1 MSAGSATSLSPERVE
16 RLRGYLDGLTGL
28 SGRAAGGQDLFRCH
42 QQDLESVTPLELIEL
57 FNGQLQ
63 SGQTPE
69 QIFQYLDKVINAVGH
84 ALRGQPLPQP
94 ALGTFL
100 HLLAAENEA
109 LEQRLGVIRS
119 QLLSWT
125 DSLSTH
131 QSELAGAV
139 ADLAGIFQH
148 YAKIQNILFPM
159 LEKRQARFHGLAI
172 LWALQDHARQTI
184 KDMAAHL
191 QNPGVTDDVIR
202 KGLGQL
208 FFALQGLVN
217 KEQWILFPIAAELFS
232 ARELSGML
240 AQAREYEPAFLSQ
253 VQYQAYF
260 SGQEMD
266 ALMPD
271 SGLRETDLP
280 GFPSVSSFTGVGQAF
295 LKTPTGHLTARE
307 AEAIFNALPVDL
319 SFVDADNKVSY
330 FTRPKDRIFPRSPAV
345 IGRDVDRCHP
355 PASVHVVEKIITEFR
370 EGNRDTARFWIDL
383 KGKKVLI
390 EYFAVRDE
398 AGNYLGVLEVS
409 QDITE
414 IQQLSGQ
421 QRLLDWE

>member
-1 MSAGSATSLSPERVE
+1 MNAGPATTLSLERVE
-16 RLRGYLDGLTGL
+16 RLRGYLAGL
-28 SGRAAGGQDLFRCH
+28 SNLSGSTAHGQDLYRRH
-42 QQDLESVTPLELIEL
+42 QQDLESVTPLELMEL

-94 ALGTFL
+94 EPGTFL

-109 LEQRLGVIRS
+109 LEQRLGAIRS
-119 QLLSWT
+119 QILSWT
-125 DSLSTH
+125 DNLSTH
-131 QSELAGAV
+131 QSELAAAI
-139 ADLAGIFQH
+139 ADLAGIYHH
-148 YAKIQNILFPM
+148 YEKIQNILFPM
-159 LEKRQARFHGLAI
+159 LEKRQARFQGLAI
-172 LWALQDHARQTI
+172 LWALQDHARQTV
-184 KDMAAHL
+184 KDMTVQL
-191 QNPGVTDDVIR
+191 QQPETTDDALR
-202 KGLGQL
+202 KGLGKL

-232 ARELSGML
+232 AHELSGML
-240 AQAREYEPAFLSQ
+240 AQTHEYEPAFLHQ

-260 SGQEMD
+260 SGQDEG

-271 SGLRETDLP
+271 SALRETDLP
-280 GFPSVSSFTGVGQAF
+280 GFPSASSFSGASQAF
-295 LKTPTGHLTARE
+295 LKTPTGNLNAQQ

-319 SFVDADNKVSY
+319 SFVDADNKVVY

-355 PASVHVVEKIITEFR
+355 PASVQVVEKIILEFR
-370 EGNRDTARFWIDL
+370 EGRRDTARFWIDL
-383 KGKKVLI
+383 KGRKVLI

-398 AGNYLGVLEVS
+398 AGEYLGVLEVS

>member
-1 MSAGSATSLSPERVE
+1 MSARSATSLNPERVE
-16 RLRGYLDGLTGL
+16 RIRGYLAGL
-28 SGRAAGGQDLFRCH
+28 SDPAGLAVSGQDLFRRH
-42 QQDLESVTPLELIEL
+42 QQDLESVTPVELMEL

-84 ALRGQPLPQP
+84 ALRGHPLPQP
-94 ALGTFL
+94 EPGTFL
-100 HLLAAENEA
+100 HLLAAENQA

-119 QLLSWT
+119 QLLQWT
-125 DSLSTH
+125 GTLVTH
-131 QSELAGAV
+131 QSELAA
-139 ADLAGIFQH
+139 AIAELASVFHH
-148 YAKIQNILFPM
+148 YEKIQNILLPM
-159 LEKRQARFHGLAI
+159 LEKRQARFHGLAL
-172 LWALQDHARQTI
+172 LWALQDHARQTV
-184 KDMAAHL
+184 KDMTAQL
-191 QNPGVTDDVIR
+191 QNPDVADDLVR

-217 KEQWILFPIAAELFS
+217 KEQWILFPITAELFS
-232 ARELSGML
+232 ARELTGML
-240 AQAREYEPAFLSQ
+240 AQAREYEPAFLPQ
-253 VQYQAYF
+253 IQYQAYF
-260 SGQEMD
+260 SGQD
-266 ALMPD
+266 GKTLTSD
-271 SGLRETDLP
+271 SSLPEADLP
-280 GFPSVSSFTGVGQAF
+280 GFPAASSFSGKSQPF
-295 LKTPTGHLTARE
+295 LKTPTGNLTARQ
-307 AEAIFNALPVDL
+307 AEAVFNALPVDL

-355 PASVHVVEKIITEFR
+355 PASVHVVEQIITEFR
-370 EGNRDTARFWIDL
+370 EGRRDTARFWIDL

-398 AGNYLGVLEVS
+398 AGEYLGVLEVS